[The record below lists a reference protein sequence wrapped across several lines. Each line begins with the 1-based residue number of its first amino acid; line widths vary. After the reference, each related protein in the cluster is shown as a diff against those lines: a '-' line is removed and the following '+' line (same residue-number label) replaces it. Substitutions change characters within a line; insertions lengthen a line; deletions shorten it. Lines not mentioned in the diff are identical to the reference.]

1 MKLWKMIFLF
11 QVGCFRFHGV
21 ITIDNF
27 HKLHEHKRID
37 VSIYVTPTNA
47 TNNSGKQFDPGR

>member
-1 MKLWKMIFLF
+1 MIFLF